1 MSYYCNLSDLRN
13 ESDVEQKLIWPML
26 TTPHPT
32 GLGYSPAEIFT
43 KANIASL
50 TIDKG
55 NYAKVYRPDYIL
67 LIAGLPLVVIEAKK
81 PGEDILEAL
90 REARL
95 YCAELNALH
104 PSGVNP
110 CFRIVVT
117 NGQKLVSSPADTV
130 SPDLEL
136 DFSEITPSSQRFA
149 ELVNAL
155 GRPILQAR
163 ADDLRR
169 KLRPARY
176 FQAARLLGG
185 KTARNEEVGYND
197 FGVKLS
203 LDFLHVFNPKTRR
216 DRADVVRNAYVA
228 SRRREHYADEIDR
241 VIRKA
246 MPSTIP
252 ESRLLEDS
260 TDPTVLLRALG
271 RGRELQN
278 KMFLLIGPVGSGK
291 STFVDYF
298 REVKL
303 DQKTL
308 NSTLWINID
317 LNDAPVGKA
326 MGESWIVE
334 QAIQEL
340 RLTEPAIDFATYE
353 MLMKVFSVEI
363 QEMKKGEL
371 ARIPMAS
378 PRYEESI
385 SQELRR
391 LRTDFKSHAKA
402 LARFL
407 ASERGKLLVLVLDN
421 CDKGT
426 LDEQLTVFQL
436 VKWIQSWLKC
446 LVFLPLRDITYK
458 SYKDRPPLDTVIKDF
473 IFRIESPPFAQVLRK
488 RIRLALDQMIKV
500 HKGRL
505 RAYTLTGGI
514 RVEYPETETGYYLA
528 CIYRSLYEH
537 DQLLRRMLVG
547 LAGKNIRKAMEIFLD
562 FCKSGHI
569 GGEEILKIRKNH
581 GDYCLPYRVVTRVLL
596 RLSRRYYNGDLS
608 HIKNLFQC
616 DPSDSY
622 PDHFARFA
630 ILRWLKDMMFQ
641 KGPTGIRGFHQAE
654 RLISELVPL
663 GHDAQRLRAEISYL
677 NMSMCIVTEH
687 QRQDDVNDEDLICVS
702 PAGFAHLSL
711 ISTFD
716 YLAACSEDSWTSDEK
731 LAERVADRIGR
742 HGLSFHYSRE
752 TTRAN
757 ASEFVSYLLSEVQ
770 ANISSSDKYLEWVCQ
785 DISSDLRRIQDK
797 VERSIK
803 YEKAT
808 ESWTG
813 VEGKFSVGNAYTG
826 EITNIKEFGL
836 FVKLPDGPVAL
847 LHVSKLPSRS
857 VLSSFSKGQA
867 IRVKVQA
874 IDVQNRKIALGLEGT
889 DEG

>member
-32 GLGYSPAEIFT
+32 GLGYSQAEIFT

-155 GRPILQAR
+155 GRPIL
-163 ADDLRR
+163 
-169 KLRPARY
+169 
-176 FQAARLLGG
+176 
-185 KTARNEEVGYND
+185 
-197 FGVKLS
+197 
-203 LDFLHVFNPKTRR
+203 
-216 DRADVVRNAYVA
+216 
-228 SRRREHYADEIDR
+228 
-241 VIRKA
+241 KA

-252 ESRLLEDS
+252 ESTLLEDS

-303 DQKTL
+303 DHKTSK
-308 NSTLWINID
+308 STLWINID

-334 QAIQEL
+334 QVIQEL

-581 GDYCLPYRVVTRVLL
+581 GDYCLPYR
-596 RLSRRYYNGDLS
+596 
-608 HIKNLFQC
+608 
-616 DPSDSY
+616 
-622 PDHFARFA
+622 
-630 ILRWLKDMMFQ
+630 
-641 KGPTGIRGFHQAE
+641 
-654 RLISELVPL
+654 
-663 GHDAQRLRAEISYL
+663 
-677 NMSMCIVTEH
+677 
-687 QRQDDVNDEDLICVS
+687 
-702 PAGFAHLSL
+702 
-711 ISTFD
+711 
-716 YLAACSEDSWTSDEK
+716 
-731 LAERVADRIGR
+731 
-742 HGLSFHYSRE
+742 
-752 TTRAN
+752 
-757 ASEFVSYLLSEVQ
+757 
-770 ANISSSDKYLEWVCQ
+770 
-785 DISSDLRRIQDK
+785 
-797 VERSIK
+797 
-803 YEKAT
+803 
-808 ESWTG
+808 
-813 VEGKFSVGNAYTG
+813 
-826 EITNIKEFGL
+826 
-836 FVKLPDGPVAL
+836 
-847 LHVSKLPSRS
+847 
-857 VLSSFSKGQA
+857 
-867 IRVKVQA
+867 
-874 IDVQNRKIALGLEGT
+874 
-889 DEG
+889 